1 MKINSLRRR
10 KRTRPS
16 DSVDA
21 KLTAVVNEVV
31 LVLEVKRAVRGGEA
45 RVETDRDLQYE
56 LEAVKR

>member
-1 MKINSLRRR
+1 VKINSLRRR

-31 LVLEVKRAVRGGEA
+31 LVLEVKRAVRGEA